1 MEGKLAFL
9 KTEIQAVLQSTMGKS
24 QQCEV
29 FVHVRFKE
37 LSFNE
42 APLYGTRKLQ
52 NTVVDTVYDSGLA
65 VATRAK
71 LTKKDTDPG
80 RANS

>member
-1 MEGKLAFL
+1 M
-9 KTEIQAVLQSTMGKS
+9 
-24 QQCEV
+24 